1 MPKILIAGAGIA
13 GGYLWRLLVK
23 RGMSAGDIEIVDP
36 GSRTRCGIPSCG
48 FATTRQFFT
57 LCREA
62 GLEPEK
68 YILASPDMGY
78 ANSMKFTVKGHIFS
92 IDKPAFIR
100 DLLEGAAVNS
110 RPSDMAV
117 ERIID
122 ATGTA
127 RAYIGKYEHDLLHP
141 CIQRKVEFPDQPVLA
156 EYAHNVGYAWVI
168 PLEGSNAHVG
178 IGSNTYDAEAM
189 KKVVDGLA
197 QGTKTICACQG
208 LIRGTGP
215 ILPLVRGNVWAV
227 GEAGG
232 IVDPLSG
239 AGIIPAM
246 VSAKLLV
253 EHWDDLK
260 GYEAAIMKKYGW
272 FRKTAKLVEEWQ
284 DRGSLNTRKLLGLW
298 KEYADLA
305 GLDYSVLSLAR
316 IDLVRSMLGIA
327 LRVPKVR
334 RRWGINQQG

>member
-1 MPKILIAGAGIA
+1 MPEILIAGAGIA
-13 GGYLWRLLVK
+13 GSYLWRLLTK
-23 RGMSAGDIEIVDP
+23 KGMNPRDIEVIEP

-48 FATTRQFFT
+48 FATTRQFFA
-57 LCREA
+57 LCREV

-68 YILASPDMGY
+68 YILASPDIGY
-78 ANSMKFTVKGHIFS
+78 ANGRKFTVKGHLFS
-92 IDKPAFIR
+92 INKPAFIR
-100 DLLEGAAVNS
+100 DLLEGAAVSS
-110 RPSDMAV
+110 RPSDTVV

-127 RAYIGKYEHDLLHP
+127 RAYIGKYEHDVLHP
-141 CIQRKVEFPDQPVLA
+141 CIQRKVEFIDEPVLA

-168 PLEGSNAHVG
+168 PLEGRNAHVG
-178 IGSNTYDAEAM
+178 IGSKTYSAEDM
-189 KKVVDGLA
+189 KRVVDRLA

-208 LIRGTGP
+208 FIRGTGP

-232 IVDPLSG
+232 MVDPLSG

-246 VSAKLLV
+246 VSAKLLA
-253 EHWDDLK
+253 EHWDDPK

-272 FRKTAKLVEEWQ
+272 FSKAAKLIEEWQ
-284 DRGSLNTRKLLGLW
+284 DKGSLNTRKLLGLW
-298 KEYADLA
+298 KDYAELA

-316 IDLVRSMLGIA
+316 IDLVRSMLGVA
-327 LRVPKVR
+327 LRVPKLR
-334 RRWGINQQG
+334 RR

>member
-23 RGMSAGDIEIVDP
+23 RGMSVGDIEIVDP

-57 LCREA
+57 LCREV

-68 YILASPDMGY
+68 YILASPDIGY
-78 ANSMKFTVKGHIFS
+78 ANSTKFSVKGYMFS

-100 DLLEGAAVNS
+100 ALLEGAIVHS
-110 RPSDMAV
+110 SPGDTAV

-127 RAYIGKYEHDLLHP
+127 RACIGEYEHDALCP
-141 CIQRKVEFPDQPVLA
+141 CIQRKVEFPAQPVLA
-156 EYAHNVGYAWVI
+156 EYTHNVGYAWVI
-168 PLEGSNAHVG
+168 PLEGNNAHVG
-178 IGSNTYDAEAM
+178 IGSITNASEAM
-189 KKVVDGLA
+189 KNVVDGLA

-208 LIRGTGP
+208 FIRGTGP

-232 IVDPLSG
+232 MVDPISG
-239 AGIIPAM
+239 AGIVPAM

-253 EHWDDLK
+253 EHWDDPK

-272 FRKTAKLVEEWQ
+272 FRKSAKLVEEWQ
-284 DRGSLNTRKLLGLW
+284 ERGSLNIRKLLGLW
-298 KEYADLA
+298 REYADLA
-305 GLDYSVLSLAR
+305 GLDYRVLSLAR
-316 IDLVRSMLGIA
+316 INLVRNMLGIS

-334 RRWGINQQG
+334 RRMGTNQRG

>member
-13 GGYLWRLLVK
+13 GGYLWRLLIK
-23 RGMSAGDIEIVDP
+23 RGVSPGDIEIVEP

-48 FATTRQFFT
+48 FATTKQFFP
-57 LCREA
+57 LCREV

-68 YILASPDMGY
+68 YILASPEIGY
-78 ANSMKFTVKGHIFS
+78 ANDMKFTIKGHLFS

-110 RPSDMAV
+110 RPSEMAV

-122 ATGTA
+122 ATGVA
-127 RAYIGKYEHDLLHP
+127 RAYIGKYEHDALCP
-141 CIQRKVEFPDQPVLA
+141 CIQRKVEFPKQPVLA
-156 EYAHNVGYAWVI
+156 EHAHNVGYAWVI
-168 PLEGSNAHVG
+168 PLEGRNAHVG
-178 IGSNTYDAEAM
+178 IGSIAYDSETM

-208 LIRGTGP
+208 FIRGTGP

-232 IVDPLSG
+232 MLDPISG
-239 AGIIPAM
+239 AGIVPAM
-246 VSAKLLV
+246 ISAKLLA

-260 GYEAAIMKKYGW
+260 GYEAAIMKKYWW
-272 FRKTAKLVEEWQ
+272 FRKAAKLVEEWQ
-284 DRGSLNTRKLLGLW
+284 ERGALNTRKLLGLW
-298 KEYADLA
+298 REYAELA
-305 GLDYSVLSLAR
+305 GLDYRALSLTR
-316 IDLVRSMLGIA
+316 INLVRNMLGIS

-334 RRWGINQQG
+334 RR

>member
-1 MPKILIAGAGIA
+1 M
-13 GGYLWRLLVK
+13 
-23 RGMSAGDIEIVDP
+23 
-36 GSRTRCGIPSCG
+36 
-48 FATTRQFFT
+48 
-57 LCREA
+57 
-62 GLEPEK
+62 
-68 YILASPDMGY
+68 
-78 ANSMKFTVKGHIFS
+78 FS
-92 IDKPAFIR
+92 IDNPAFIR
-100 DLLEGAAVNS
+100 DLLEGAVVNS

-117 ERIID
+117 DRIID

-127 RAYIGKYEHDLLHP
+127 RAYIGKYEHDVLQP
-141 CIQRKVEFPDQPVLA
+141 CIQRRVEFSEQPVLA
-156 EYAHNVGYAWVI
+156 EYTHNVGYAWVI
-168 PLEGSNAHVG
+168 PLESNNAHVG
-178 IGSNTYDAEAM
+178 IGSNTYDSEAM
-189 KKVVDGLA
+189 KKVVDGLS
-197 QGTKTICACQG
+197 QGSKAICACQG

-253 EHWDDLK
+253 EHWDDPK

-284 DRGSLNTRKLLGLW
+284 ERGSLNTRKLLGLW
-298 KEYADLA
+298 REYADLA
-305 GLDYSVLSLAR
+305 GLDYKVLNLAR
-316 IDLVRSMLGIA
+316 INLVRNMLGIS

-334 RRWGINQQG
+334 RQ

>member
-13 GGYLWRLLVK
+13 GGYLWRLLIK
-23 RGMSAGDIEIVDP
+23 SGMSPGDIEVIDP
-36 GSRTRCGIPSCG
+36 GSQTRCGIPSCG
-48 FATTRQFFT
+48 FATTTQFFG
-57 LCREA
+57 LCREV
-62 GLEPEK
+62 EIDPEK
-68 YILASPDMGY
+68 YVLARPDMGY
-78 ANSMKFTVKGHIFS
+78 ANGMKFAVKGHIFS
-92 IDKPAFIR
+92 IDKPTFIKA
-100 DLLEGAAVNS
+100 LLKGAVVN
-110 RPSDMAV
+110 PSASDIAV

-127 RAYIGKYEHDLLHP
+127 RAHIGKYEHDVLFP
-141 CIQRKVEFPDQPVLA
+141 CIQRKVEFRDEPVLA

-168 PLEGSNAHVG
+168 PLEGRNAHVG
-178 IGSNTYDAEAM
+178 IGSSTYDSEAM
-189 KKVVDGLA
+189 KKVIDSLA

-208 LIRGTGP
+208 LIRSTGP

-253 EHWDDLK
+253 EHWDDPK

-272 FRKTAKLVEEWQ
+272 FRKAAKLVEEWQ
-284 DRGSLNTRKLLGLW
+284 DKGALNTRKLLGLW
-298 KEYADLA
+298 REYADLA

-316 IDLVRSMLGIA
+316 IDLVRSMLGVA
-327 LRVPKVR
+327 LRVPRLR
-334 RRWGINQQG
+334 RRRGMEQSS

>member
-1 MPKILIAGAGIA
+1 MPKILIVGAGIA

-23 RGMSAGDIEIVDP
+23 RGMSAGDMEVVDP

-48 FATTRQFFT
+48 FATTRQFFA
-57 LCREA
+57 LCREV

-68 YILASPDMGY
+68 YILASLDIGY
-78 ANSMKFTVKGHIFS
+78 ANSTKFSVKGYMFS
-92 IDKPAFIR
+92 IDKPAFIKALR
-100 DLLEGAAVNS
+100 EGAVVNS
-110 RPSDMAV
+110 RPSSMAV

-127 RAYIGKYEHDLLHP
+127 RAYIGKYEHDALHP
-141 CIQRKVEFPDQPVLA
+141 CIQRKVEFPEQPVLA

-253 EHWDDLK
+253 EHWDDPK

-272 FRKTAKLVEEWQ
+272 FRKSAKLVEEWQ
-284 DRGSLNTRKLLGLW
+284 ERDSLNIRKLLGLW
-298 KEYADLA
+298 REYADLA
-305 GLDYSVLSLAR
+305 GLDYRVLSLAR
-316 IDLVRSMLGIA
+316 INLVRNMLGIS
-327 LRVPKVR
+327 LRVPRVR
-334 RRWGINQQG
+334 RHRE

>member
-13 GGYLWRLLVK
+13 GSYLWRLLVK

-48 FATTRQFFT
+48 FATTRQFFG
-57 LCREA
+57 LCRDV

-68 YILASPDMGY
+68 YILASPDVGY

-110 RPSDMAV
+110 RPGDMAV

-127 RAYIGKYEHDLLHP
+127 RAYIGKYEQDALHP

-189 KKVVDGLA
+189 KKVVDGLS

-253 EHWDDLK
+253 EHWDDPK
-260 GYEAAIMKKYGW
+260 GYEAAVMRKYGW
-272 FRKTAKLVEEWQ
+272 FRKSAKLVEEWQ

-298 KEYADLA
+298 REYAELA

-316 IDLVRSMLGIA
+316 IDLVRSMLGIS

-334 RRWGINQQG
+334 RQ

>member
-1 MPKILIAGAGIA
+1 
-13 GGYLWRLLVK
+13 
-23 RGMSAGDIEIVDP
+23 MSKD
-36 GSRTRCGIPSCG
+36 
-48 FATTRQFFT
+48 
-57 LCREA
+57 
-62 GLEPEK
+62 
-68 YILASPDMGY
+68 Y
-78 ANSMKFTVKGHIFS
+78 IFS

-100 DLLEGAAVNS
+100 DLLEGAVVNS

-127 RAYIGKYEHDLLHP
+127 RAYIGKYEHDALHP

-168 PLEGSNAHVG
+168 PLEGNNAHVG
-178 IGSNTYDAEAM
+178 IGSNTYDSEAM

-253 EHWDDLK
+253 EHWDDPK

-284 DRGSLNTRKLLGLW
+284 ERDSLNIRKLLGLW
-298 KEYADLA
+298 REYADLA

-316 IDLVRSMLGIA
+316 INLVRNMLGIA

-334 RRWGINQQG
+334 RRRGINQRG